1 MAAALTSTRTLRRPR
16 RLDLRAVVGLAVMLG
31 AVAAS
36 MMFWSASSDT
46 RKVLV
51 ATHDLPAGAVLQGSD
66 LAVSD
71 VRVDDQIYNA
81 AVPADG
87 LSGVLGKQLSAPVQ
101 AHQMV
106 ARSQVSGKPALAAD
120 QLALTIPVTPG
131 SAVAGHIQPGDDVMI
146 VSTTD
151 KSKPTSKT
159 SVVLPRVRVYDVGYD
174 DRTTAVNTSSAA
186 SDGGAP
192 RGTISTVTVILRAD
206 QVTTLASAKWNGD
219 LDVALLPP
227 QEATTP

>member
-1 MAAALTSTRTLRRPR
+1 MRQPR

-51 ATHDLPAGAVLQGSD
+51 ATHDLAAGAVLQPSD

-71 VRVDDQIYNA
+71 VRVDDQLYNA
-81 AVPADG
+81 ALAADS
-87 LSGVLGKQLSAPVQ
+87 LSSTLGKQLSAPVQ
-101 AHQMV
+101 AHQMLSR
-106 ARSQVSGKPALAAD
+106 AQLSGKPPLAAN
-120 QLALTIPVTPG
+120 QLALTIPVTPA
-131 SAVAGHIQPGDDVMI
+131 SAVAGRVQPGDDVQI

-151 KSKPTSKT
+151 KTKPTSKT
-159 SVVLPRVRVYDVGYD
+159 TVVLPRVRVYDVSYD
-174 DRTTAVNTSSAA
+174 DRTTAVNTSTASGDSGAA
-186 SDGGAP
+186 
-192 RGTISTVTVILRAD
+192 RGTISTVTVILQAD
-206 QVTTLASAKWNGD
+206 QVTTLASARWNGD

-227 QEATTP
+227 QQADSQ